1 MAKATPR
8 LMPARTKVL
17 IEQFSWNERVE
28 GVLVTI
34 KFTMND
40 YIELMVNGKVVQED
54 KDYERVIEPGA
65 RGILFKKPSTIKGW
79 AVLKVYK

>member
-1 MAKATPR
+1 MAKALPR

-17 IEQFSWNERVE
+17 IEQFSWKRRVE

-34 KFTMND
+34 KFAMHD
-40 YIELMVNGKVVQED
+40 YIEFMVNGKVLQEG
-54 KDYERVIEPGA
+54 KDYERVIEDGA
-65 RGILFKKPSTIKGW
+65 RGILFKKPSTITGY